1 MLLVVA
7 QSDERSNGIV
17 ERLHRTLLDE
27 RFRVEG
33 RRTWFE
39 TIDEMQIIS
48 DDYLVYNNEPH
59 HHQGC
64 GMNDRTRTAAFVEDL
79 RLSQQRKEGQK
90 VEKQAAEKVAWNC
103 PLIAALSADCS
114 LNTRVSGSITAG
126 EAHAGDRE
134 QLSKQVVES
143 ALTLA

>member
-33 RRTWFE
+33 RRTWLE

-64 GMNDRTRTAAFVEDL
+64 GMNYRARTAAFVEDL

-90 VEKQAAEKVAWNC
+90 VEKQAAEKVAWN
-103 PLIAALSADCS
+103 
-114 LNTRVSGSITAG
+114 
-126 EAHAGDRE
+126 
-134 QLSKQVVES
+134 
-143 ALTLA
+143 